1 MVKKTG
7 QYLFAVYKTC
17 ITMDWIQLLFG
28 EGKDLNALQMTS
40 RAVVLFF
47 IALALIRIAGI
58 RTFGKK
64 SAMDNVIIIM
74 LGSILSRG
82 VVGASPF
89 FPTVTGCLAFV
100 LVHRLLAWVSLYSDR
115 IGAFVKGEKLS
126 LYANG
131 AFNKKNMRRARISDK
146 DIEEGLRIAINGESL
161 DGVEEIF
168 IERNGEISVIKK
180 K

>member
-1 MVKKTG
+1 
-7 QYLFAVYKTC
+7 
-17 ITMDWIQLLFG
+17 MDWIQLVFG

-40 RAVVLFF
+40 RAVLLFF
-47 IALALIRIAGI
+47 ITLVLIRIAGI

-74 LGSILSRG
+74 LGSILSRP
-82 VVGASPF
+82 VVGASAF

-100 LVHRLLAWVSLYSDR
+100 LVHRLLAWISFYSDF
-115 IGAFVKGEKLS
+115 IGKFVKGEKAC

-131 AFNKKNMRRARISDK
+131 TFNKKNMRRACISDK
-146 DIEEGLRIAINGESL
+146 DIKEGVRLAINEESL
-161 DGVEEIF
+161 DHVEEIF